1 MSTNR
6 GLSRRE
12 FISCSAAFALG
23 VLCCPDLAQ
32 ASEQTEI
39 APIITYEPDP
49 LALSR
54 SGRSWYST
62 TFTLNWSYSTGQQF
76 YDGSSVGIELTSSCD
91 VSDAT
96 FEVSLVR
103 NKTSLGTATLRVN
116 RFVRAEWPN
125 VGSGLYH
132 FEFKASAGKP
142 IVCSNVAM
150 FSW

>member
-23 VLCCPDLAQ
+23 VLCCPDLVQ

-39 APIITYEPDP
+39 APIITYAPDP

-54 SGRSWYST
+54 SERSWYSDS
-62 TFTLNWSYSTGQQF
+62 FVLDGSYSSERHY
-76 YDGSSVGIELTSSCD
+76 YDGNSLGIELTSSCD

-132 FEFKASAGKP
+132 FEYKASAGKP